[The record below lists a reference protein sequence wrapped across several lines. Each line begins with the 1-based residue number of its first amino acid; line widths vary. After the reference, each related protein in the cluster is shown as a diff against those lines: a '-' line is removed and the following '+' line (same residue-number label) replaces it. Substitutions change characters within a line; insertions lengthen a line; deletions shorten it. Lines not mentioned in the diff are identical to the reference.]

1 MKEVKKSGLGFFG
14 GFGGM
19 EGAGKWWRGPAL
31 LGQGGTAAVA
41 EVAAVAAVS
50 PSPPLAHPFGQKYY
64 Q

>member
-31 LGQGGTAAVA
+31 LGQGGT
-41 EVAAVAAVS
+41 VAAVS